1 MGVSRFSQL
10 VQIAIGA
17 VTVLMVAAPI
27 NAGNRRDAPKGD
39 QIAAS
44 SWPDERQEAGTLSP
58 DQVR

>member
-39 QIAAS
+39 
-44 SWPDERQEAGTLSP
+44 
-58 DQVR
+58 